1 MKICLVLMGGY
12 NAITQIV
19 FQYSKNYRL
28 FELAF
33 QNFFFSPYNALN
45 SASLHQG
52 VLQQLASC
60 RQSLTALCSLNIKQ
74 HSDLFLPSLG
84 LNSLYIGRLSSSEEE
99 WAKSRTQ
106 NCVFRYPDLCFSTVV
121 VLASELW
128 DFYISTGSLDEK
140 SFNFFSP
147 FILSR
152 LVWGHKQAESSHC
165 RQSEL
170 LISS

>member
-1 MKICLVLMGGY
+1 MQLHRQFFTIQR
-12 NAITQIV
+12 ITV
-19 FQYSKNYRL
+19 FLSWHFRI
-28 FELAF
+28 
-33 QNFFFSPYNALN
+33 FFPPYNALN

-52 VLQQLASC
+52 ILQQLASC

-74 HSDLFLPSLG
+74 HSDLFLPFLC

-106 NCVFRYPDLCFSTVV
+106 NCVFRYPDLCISTVV

-140 SFNFFSP
+140 SFNFFP
-147 FILSR
+147 LSFFLGLSGDTSKR
-152 LVWGHKQAESSHC
+152 KAVIADRVSH
-165 RQSEL
+165 
-170 LISS
+170 